1 MKERSQSFITKTLGD
16 LYLEQGL
23 KTKARR
29 IYKQLLEKHPDDE
42 ELKDKI
48 RQTYTYEHTD
58 MALRMDSGN
67 EEMRIGHGATLKLN
81 LETRK
86 IMTDKYPSQVTRPIA
101 LHSRKNQEKAERVIK
116 VLKAWLEKLNA

>member
-42 ELKDKI
+42 ELKEKI

-58 MALRMDSGN
+58 VALGMDSGN
-67 EEMRIGHGATLKLN
+67 EEMRVSHGATLKLIREKRTI
-81 LETRK
+81 L
-86 IMTDKYPSQVTRPIA
+86 TDRDPSQATRPIT
-101 LHSRKNQEKAERVIK
+101 LHSRENQERAERVIN

>member
-48 RQTYTYEHTD
+48 RQ
-58 MALRMDSGN
+58 
-67 EEMRIGHGATLKLN
+67 I
-81 LETRK
+81 
-86 IMTDKYPSQVTRPIA
+86 P
-101 LHSRKNQEKAERVIK
+101 
-116 VLKAWLEKLNA
+116 